1 MAAREHTPNLALHAW
16 ALWKLQGE
24 LMAAQASARVAR
36 PARESLPGLPVGE
49 KARKRPVYQLDD
61 IRAGC

>member
-1 MAAREHTPNLALHAW
+1 MGRLHANCTPNLALHAW

-36 PARESLPGLPVGE
+36 LAQGAPAWPPERH
-49 KARKRPVYQLDD
+49 VYQLDD
-61 IRAGC
+61 I